1 MPTQTRQRSN
11 IVEGT
16 AAAAFCCGSPGG
28 AARRI
33 ALQLP
38 ERTVTIHII
47 RTDDPIGIEA
57 YWHKRF
63 EAKRAN
69 GEWFALTTADVQA
82 FERRKTF
89 M

>member
-16 AAAAFCCGSPGG
+16 AAAAFCCGSHGG

-38 ERTVTIHII
+38 ERAVTIHII
-47 RTDDPIGIEA
+47 RTDDPIGM
-57 YWHKRF
+57 R
-63 EAKRAN
+63 RTGTN
-69 GEWFALTTADVQA
+69 GSRPSARTVSGSP
-82 FERRKTF
+82 
-89 M
+89 